1 MTLREQLIKD
11 AEAFC
16 ATKNY
21 SLGRLG
27 ILVVNDGK
35 FFDGIKAGNDCTTR
49 TLERFQTYFH
59 ENTNGK
65 QAA

>member
-1 MTLREQLIKD
+1 MTLREKLLAD

-16 ATKNY
+16 TTKNY
-21 SLGRLG
+21 SLGRLS

-35 FFDGIKAGNDCTTR
+35 FFGGLKSGGDCTTR
-49 TLERFQTYFH
+49 TFERFQTYFR

-65 QAA
+65 RAA